1 MTYLVNNLQVNNLQF
16 TRNRVNNFHL
26 KNFLNY
32 FTKTTNQYDYNTRAI
47 RLNLPILFCGCCGS
61 NSIILKAIKEWNNLK
76 TKVSQYLQDL
86 SSSKIINFDS
96 YL

>member
-16 TRNRVNNFHL
+16 TRNRVNDFHL

-47 RLNLPILFCGCCGS
+47 RLNLPILFVVAMVPIPLFLKPLKNG
-61 NSIILKAIKEWNNLK
+61 II
-76 TKVSQYLQDL
+76 
-86 SSSKIINFDS
+86 
-96 YL
+96 